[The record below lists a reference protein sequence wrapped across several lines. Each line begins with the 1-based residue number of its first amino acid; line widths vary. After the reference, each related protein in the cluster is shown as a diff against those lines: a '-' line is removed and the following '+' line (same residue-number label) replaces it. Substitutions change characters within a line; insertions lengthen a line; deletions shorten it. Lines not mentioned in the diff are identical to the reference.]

1 LLWIAIIGVPM
12 LLALL
17 LTPLYQISGRNGL
30 ITAVVGAL
38 SASFVAALSQYAA
51 ISADPLN
58 FTWSW
63 VPQLGLELTF
73 YIDGLS
79 LLFVALVTGV
89 GAAIF
94 FFAGHYFDD
103 DNQTLRFYRM
113 LLLFTGSMLWL
124 VMAGNV
130 LAMFI
135 AWELTSITSF
145 LLISFKSKYEDARG
159 GALQALMITGG
170 GGLALVV
177 GLLLMGAA
185 AGSMEFTDIL
195 AAPLTDHPW
204 YMAMVILIALG
215 AFTKSAQFPFHFWLP
230 GAMKAPSP
238 ASAFLHSATMVKAG
252 IYLLARVYPAIG
264 GTAFWQMLLVSVG
277 LFTFLMGS
285 VLALRNRDLKGI
297 LAYTTIAK
305 LGALVALIGL
315 PEYAG
320 FKAAMVGVLAH
331 ALYKAPLFLLA
342 GVIDHATGTRIV
354 DKLGNLRERLPAAG
368 VITALAAISMAGVI
382 PFLGF
387 VSKETFL
394 EAFIDDTLALA
405 VIVVGAIFTV
415 AVAGVLIYDVFVRE
429 NPDADYSHFHQP
441 SRMLLVSP
449 GLLALTGLVTA
460 LVLPQT
466 IIPLIE
472 PAVPKEFSLYLFPGI
487 NTAFIL
493 STLAI
498 VLGLVLFATRSAWI
512 AFLQR
517 VPVPSGAAAYD
528 GSVKLVEWSADMLLR
543 TQNGKIR
550 HYLMVILGSVGAI
563 MIVSGMLVDT
573 FSGAGFMLELRDA
586 GQVLEVA
593 LLLLALGATLA
604 SILFKDH
611 AAAALSLGVMG
622 YAVGGVFLIEPA
634 PDVALVQFVVETLG
648 TVLVIMMIG
657 RVALKRR
664 ETAMESLWEMPQWG
678 IWRDILISAFVG
690 LGVGAF
696 ALTAVMNRPDRD
708 SISQWHLEN
717 AYPETGV
724 VDVVASIIAD
734 FRATDTFIEIFV
746 FGMAALGVL
755 TVLTFTRAKTS
766 EPDKHMP
773 EDTTEISN
781 PLTRGVANIV
791 LPLSII
797 ISAVHVLY
805 AGDGPGDGFTAG
817 VISGLGIALWYVV
830 YGYEEAEE
838 RLRWLAPRW
847 LIVTGLSVAMINAI
861 LPMLAGREFFALTK
875 ITGITPPAGLH
886 LASTLFFEIGIFLTV
901 FGAVGVIMEA
911 ITHPKEIE
919 QE

>member
-1 LLWIAIIGVPM
+1 M

-17 LTPLYQISGRNGL
+17 VAPLQRVGGRNSA
-30 ITAVVGAL
+30 IVAVVGAL
-38 SASFVAALSQYAA
+38 SASFVAALLQYPA
-51 ISADPLN
+51 ISAEPVA

-63 VPQLGLELTF
+63 VPQLGLELSF

-79 LLFVALVTGV
+79 LMFVTLVTGV

-94 FFAGHYFDD
+94 FYAGHYFDTD
-103 DNQTLRFYRM
+103 EQTIRFYRM
-113 LLLFTGSMLWL
+113 LLLFTGAMLWL

-130 LAMFI
+130 IAMFI

-145 LLISFKSKYEDARG
+145 LLISFKSKYDDARS

-170 GGLALVV
+170 GGLALIV
-177 GLLLMGAA
+177 GLLLMGEA
-185 AGSMEFTDIL
+185 AGSMEFADIL
-195 AAPLTDHPW
+195 TMSLSDHPW
-204 YMAMVILIALG
+204 YAAMVILVALG

-252 IYLLARVYPAIG
+252 IYLLARVYPTIG
-264 GTAFWQMLLVSVG
+264 GTAFWQTLLVSVG

-354 DKLGNLRERLPAAG
+354 DKLGNLRERLPIAG

-387 VSKETFL
+387 VSKETLL
-394 EAFIDDTLALA
+394 EAFIDDPVALG
-405 VIVVGAIFTV
+405 VIVIGAIFTV
-415 AVAGVLIYDVFVRE
+415 AVAGVLIYDVFLRD
-429 NPDADYSHFHQP
+429 NPDADYSHFHEP
-441 SRMLLVSP
+441 SKMLLVSP
-449 GLLALTGLVTA
+449 GALALTGLLTA

-466 IIPLIE
+466 IIPIIE

-493 STLAI
+493 STIAI
-498 VLGLVLFATRSAWI
+498 VVGLVLFATRNAWI

-517 VPVPSGAAAYD
+517 VPVPSGKEGYEAI
-528 GSVKLVEWSADMLLR
+528 VRLVEWSADLLLQ

-550 HYLMVILGSVGAI
+550 YYLVVILGSVGTI
-563 MIVSGMLVDT
+563 MIFSGMLVDT
-573 FSGAGFMLELRDA
+573 FSGATPTLQINTASEILEIA
-586 GQVLEVA
+586 
-593 LLLLALGATLA
+593 LLALAVLATLA

-611 AAAALSLGVMG
+611 TAAALSLGVMG

-657 RVALKRR
+657 RVALNRR
-664 ETAMESLWEMPQWG
+664 EEAMETLWDLSRG
-678 IWRDILISAFVG
+678 GLWRDILISVFVG
-690 LGVGAF
+690 VGVGAF
-696 ALTAVMNRPDRD
+696 ALTAVINRADRT
-708 SISQWHLEN
+708 SISQWHIEN

-734 FRATDTFIEIFV
+734 FRATDTMIEIFV

-755 TVLTFTRAKTS
+755 TILTFTRAKAKDET
-766 EPDKHMP
+766 DDYIP

-781 PLTRGVANIV
+781 PLTRGVANVV
-791 LPLSII
+791 LPLAMI

-830 YGYEEAEE
+830 YGYEEAKE
-838 RLRWLAPRW
+838 RLRWMPPQKLISAGLA
-847 LIVTGLSVAMINAI
+847 LALVNAI

-875 ITGITPPAGLH
+875 ITGFDAPAGLH

-901 FGAVGVIMEA
+901 FGAVGVVMEA
-911 ITHPKEIE
+911 ITHPKEVE
-919 QE
+919 TA